1 MKMYKITMPLD
12 YTAIVTPIMP
22 RITVL
27 DGIASLLNL
36 TGTYYDISSNLDAL
50 CKASENIVKV
60 NDAWQTIGKD
70 FCIASNKFAQM
81 NNLCNLPTFP
91 LTLPKHLE

>member
-1 MKMYKITMPLD
+1 MPLD

-50 CKASENIVKV
+50 CKASEN
-60 NDAWQTIGKD
+60 
-70 FCIASNKFAQM
+70 C
-81 NNLCNLPTFP
+81 
-91 LTLPKHLE
+91 